1 MKDNRLYKHSC
12 KPMKKRGEE
21 KGRIM
26 KNKIKTNMESFLV
39 SQVFFK
45 KVIIIKRIFTQRI
58 LSIGI

>member
-1 MKDNRLYKHSC
+1 
-12 KPMKKRGEE
+12 MKKRGEE

-26 KNKIKTNMESFLV
+26 KNKIKTNMVFFLV